1 MNFNTGNNMGS
12 NMGSNVK
19 FSFNGQDANGMG
31 IDPSLIF
38 QQFFGQAGGFDG
50 FSRMNGM
57 NREKGGKRSQSNF
70 KGSSKFGNFGGFG
83 GFNQGQPPNGFENFN
98 FM

>member
-1 MNFNTGNNMGS
+1 MNFNMGNMGS
-12 NMGSNVK
+12 NMGSNAK
-19 FSFNGQDANGMG
+19 FSFNSQDMNGMG

-38 QQFFGQAGGFDG
+38 QQFFGQAGGIGG

-57 NREKGGKRSQSNF
+57 NQEKGGKRSQSNS
-70 KGSSKFGNFGGFG
+70 KGFSQFGNFGGFG
-83 GFNQGQPPNGFENFN
+83 GFNQGQSQNGFENFH

>member
-1 MNFNTGNNMGS
+1 MNFGAG

-19 FSFNGQDANGMG
+19 FSFNGQDMNGMG
-31 IDPSLIF
+31 IDPSIIF
-38 QQFFGQAGGFDG
+38 QQFFGNAGGFEG

-57 NREKGGKRSQSNF
+57 NREKGGKRSQSNS
-70 KGSSKFGNFGGFG
+70 KGFGKFGNFGGFG
-83 GFNQGQPPNGFENFN
+83 GFNQGQSHNGFENFN